1 MGAPTEKEPRGRAP
15 SLLTE
20 AACVVLRGKHAPILI
35 YIRSGVGEPACPP
48 GRFGFGE
55 TAAGAADSA
64 DTRLD
69 GFALAPRTSV
79 CNGRATR
86 AGGIAA
92 EHPRPLP
99 VAPGSQWQPWRP
111 VPLVCWKSGQIST
124 LHVTPVRP
132 LGTES
137 RLAVGTTLSLG
148 GRGIVACE
156 PLPPGHPHLGGGAAG
171 GTRSQLSTMV
181 PGHSPSEAA
190 SRPHPVS
197 GPCPALPCR
206 LFPAL
211 HAHTWADPEVPCLC
225 TPGPHSRVLGL
236 SKLLVEGAPAG

>member
-1 MGAPTEKEPRGRAP
+1 M
-15 SLLTE
+15 L
-20 AACVVLRGKHAPILI
+20 
-35 YIRSGVGEPACPP
+35 
-48 GRFGFGE
+48 
-55 TAAGAADSA
+55 
-64 DTRLD
+64 TRLD
-69 GFALAPRTSV
+69 RFALAPRTSV

-92 EHPRPLP
+92 GHPRPLP
-99 VAPGSQWQPWRP
+99 VASGSEWQPWRP
-111 VPLVCWKSGQIST
+111 VPLACWQSGQIST

-132 LGTES
+132 LGAES

-148 GRGIVACE
+148 GRGIVVCG

-197 GPCPALPCR
+197 GPCPALPC
-206 LFPAL
+206 PAL
-211 HAHTWADPEVPCLC
+211 QAVSSPPR
-225 TPGPHSRVLGL
+225 PHLGRPRGSLPLRSRPSFQSFGTEQVTRRGSSGRL
-236 SKLLVEGAPAG
+236 SS